1 MASTKNQPARPGA
14 SIATAAAK
22 TRSAIQ
28 DLQSKLAEA
37 SHGAAGGPAAAGKD
51 TNRVE
56 SEDELERQLEA
67 YFARASRSP
76 RAGPGGAASRTA
88 ILDELRSRVIDGV
101 VDRIL
106 EEWASG
112 HSGTGGAAGL
122 GDEVMERLIQRVL
135 QQVKTLP
142 ERSKASVG
150 A

>member
-1 MASTKNQPARPGA
+1 MASTKNQPARLGA

-28 DLQSKLAEA
+28 DLQAKLAEA
-37 SHGAAGGPAAAGKD
+37 SHGASGAPAAGKD
-51 TNRVE
+51 TASVE
-56 SEDELERQLEA
+56 SEEELERQLEA

-112 HSGTGGAAGL
+112 HSGAGGAAGL

-142 ERSKASVG
+142 ERSKAAVG

>member
-1 MASTKNQPARPGA
+1 MASIKNQPARPGA

-22 TRSAIQ
+22 ARSAIQ
-28 DLQSKLAEA
+28 DLQAKLSEA
-37 SHGAAGGPAAAGKD
+37 SHGAGGAPAAGKD
-51 TNRVE
+51 TASVE
-56 SEDELERQLEA
+56 SEEELERQLEA
-67 YFARASRSP
+67 YFARASRST
-76 RAGPGGAASRTA
+76 RAGPGAASRTA

-135 QQVKTLP
+135 QQIKTMP
-142 ERSKASVG
+142 ERSKAAVG